1 MRSGWVEVDP
11 DLMTGVLVRG
21 GNLDTDTR
29 RVEAGNRM
37 MQL

>member
-21 GNLDTDTR
+21 GNWDTDTR
-29 RVEAGNRM
+29 GVEAGNRLT
-37 MQL
+37 QL